1 MERPFIIRIHLLCL
15 LLLIPLAAAAQFKIP
30 EKPKLQTSVYDY
42 AEFFSK
48 REKQQLERKLV
59 SYADSTSTQIVIIT
73 IETLKG
79 ESIGELTPK
88 WAHEWGIGQAD
99 KDNGILIL
107 LARQERDIWISPGY
121 GVDDRLTAGIL
132 GEMTREVIIPEFK
145 RGDFYGGL
153 DKGTDSIFGLLKGK
167 YTEDRVYKGESPYEK
182 PENEITSGGMALN
195 FLKAI
200 GILAVIVTVLVGLLI
215 LLLKLFNI
223 RPNDSYQPI
232 RFRNSPSRSTSSFSW
247 PGFTKKPAPSPSPK
261 TYASSGRSSDTK
273 RSGFIGG
280 FGGGGFSG
288 GGAGGKW

>member
-1 MERPFIIRIHLLCL
+1 MPV
-15 LLLIPLAAAAQFKIP
+15 AVTAQFKIP

-42 AEFFSK
+42 ADFFST
-48 REKQQLERKLV
+48 REKQQLEHKLV

-73 IETLKG
+73 VETING

-107 LARQERDIWISPGY
+107 LAKQERDIWISPGY
-121 GVDDRLTAGIL
+121 GVDDRLTAGLL
-132 GEMTREVIIPEFK
+132 GKMTREVIIPEFK
-145 RGDFYGGL
+145 QGNFYGGL

-167 YTEDRVYKGESPYEK
+167 YKEDRIFTGNSPYEK
-182 PENEITSGGMALN
+182 PKNEITMGAIALN
-195 FLKAI
+195 FMKGAGI
-200 GILAVIVTVLVGLLI
+200 IILAATVFIGLLV
-215 LLLKLFNI
+215 LLLKLLYRMFNLK
-223 RPNDSYQPI
+223 PDDSFEPI
-232 RFRNSPSRSTSSFSW
+232 RFRNLSRSTSSFTW
-247 PGFTKKPAPSPSPK
+247 PSFKKKPVPEQEQK
-261 TYASSGRSSDTK
+261 HYGGTGKSSDTS